1 MPNCVSAFLNV
12 GQGWVLL
19 PLLRRSLKAVLETPV
34 VLPHVLEFV
43 ASGGDLI
50 ASFPKLVHDFGV
62 DFRFRPQLLRVDA
75 PAASIYDDD
84 EMLCS
89 SLRQDNTE
97 IEEVAI
103 R

>member
-1 MPNCVSAFLNV
+1 MNV
-12 GQGWVLL
+12 GQDWAVL
-19 PLLRRSLKAVLETPV
+19 PLLRRSLKAVLDVPG

-43 ASGGDLI
+43 AAGGNLI

-62 DFRFRPQLLRVDA
+62 DVRFRPQLLTVDA

-89 SLRQDNTE
+89 ILRQVNTE
-97 IEEVAI
+97 IKEVAV

>member
-1 MPNCVSAFLNV
+1 M
-12 GQGWVLL
+12 
-19 PLLRRSLKAVLETPV
+19 
-34 VLPHVLEFV
+34 LPHVLELI
-43 ASGGDLI
+43 AAGGNLI
-50 ASFPKLVHDFGV
+50 ASFPKLVHDSFV
-62 DFRFRPQLLRVDA
+62 DVRLRPQPLTVDA

-89 SLRQDNTE
+89 NLRHANTE

>member
-1 MPNCVSAFLNV
+1 MNV
-12 GQGWVLL
+12 GQDWALL
-19 PLLRRSLKAVLETPV
+19 PLPRRFLKAVLDVPG

-43 ASGGDLI
+43 APGGNLI
-50 ASFPKLVHDFGV
+50 ASFPKPVHDSFGDV
-62 DFRFRPQLLRVDA
+62 RFLPRPLTVDA

-89 SLRQDNTE
+89 IPGQPNSKV
-97 IEEVAI
+97 EEVTI